1 MGTVRISDKE
11 DQSPICTFKLVRSLL
26 MLRFTVSSL
35 TSNSIDFSVVQ
46 LWPASQAWMNWI
58 CFKDES

>member
-46 LWPASQAWMNWI
+46 L
-58 CFKDES
+58 